1 MSGTGIRFAA
11 FRLAE
16 PEPFAMRRCAIV
28 GVIAVIALM
37 LVTAAGGSSCASMPA
52 FYP

>member
-11 FRLAE
+11 FLLAE
-16 PEPFAMRRCAIV
+16 PKPFAMRRRAIV
-28 GVIAVIALM
+28 GVIAIIALM
-37 LVTAAGGSSCASMPA
+37 FVTAASGSSCASMPA